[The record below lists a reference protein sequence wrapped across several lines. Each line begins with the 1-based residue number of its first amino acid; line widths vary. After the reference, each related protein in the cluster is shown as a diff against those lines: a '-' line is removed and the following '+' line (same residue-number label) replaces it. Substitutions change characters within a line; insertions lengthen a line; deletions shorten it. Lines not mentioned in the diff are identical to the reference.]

1 MIPSRFT
8 RASSDRGT
16 RRRRPQREFDD
27 GEASTTVQVT
37 EEECL
42 SAEGAAVL
50 VDQQDRTLIVRT
62 LDSPAGDV
70 PSGH

>member
-1 MIPSRFT
+1 
-8 RASSDRGT
+8 
-16 RRRRPQREFDD
+16 
-27 GEASTTVQVT
+27 VT